1 MCLTPTS
8 IRHGLAAAEPAELS
22 SRQTM
27 RLNSM
32 PHIPSC
38 LTPRP
43 VFQFEES
50 HIQNAKGKASHCFCG
65 ILYLLQCVFIWV
77 DAGTQATGQPG

>member
-1 MCLTPTS
+1 
-8 IRHGLAAAEPAELS
+8 
-22 SRQTM
+22 M

-32 PHIPSC
+32 PHIPSG
-38 LTPRP
+38 LTPLP

-50 HIQNAKGKASHCFCG
+50 HIQKAKGKTSHCFRD

-77 DAGTQATGQPG
+77 DAGTQETGQPG